1 MLRPTVRPQGCAS
14 VGQAGASVERR
25 DRGRAT
31 RCVLAG
37 SSRAPCSSSGVAF
50 LQRASRLHGA
60 RAASLTG
67 LAIKI
72 DGVGSES
79 PFDDEAMGGWS
90 ALLGKRKSERAAA
103 EPLEADI
110 DIVELLFPT
119 RSRDQLVDIPSD
131 HLRVLAA
138 NPT

>member
-1 MLRPTVRPQGCAS
+1 VLPQGCAW
-14 VGQAGASVERR
+14 VGQAGASVEWRE
-25 DRGRAT
+25 RGRTT

-60 RAASLTG
+60 RAASLIG
-67 LAIKI
+67 MAIKS

-90 ALLGKRKSERAAA
+90 ALLGRKSERADAAA
-103 EPLEADI
+103 EPAPPEADI